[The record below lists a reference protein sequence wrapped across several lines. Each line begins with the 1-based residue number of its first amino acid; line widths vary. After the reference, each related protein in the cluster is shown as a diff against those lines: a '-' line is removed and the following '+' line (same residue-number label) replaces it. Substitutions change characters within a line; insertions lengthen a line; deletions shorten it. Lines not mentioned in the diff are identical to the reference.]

1 MVSAKGEKL
10 NFWHLMYTFIPYYD
24 HRPDMNGRRVT
35 QPDIP
40 RYSSDL
46 LVPVDGRSESLG
58 FPILPTYRVFIAHNS
73 WNDLNG
79 NSGSRDFKDFIMMRI
94 GHESGHRSLN
104 RKQNKYH

>member
-58 FPILPTYRVFIAHNS
+58 FPILPIYRVFIAHNS

-79 NSGSRDFKDFIMMRI
+79 NSGSRDFLRFYND
-94 GHESGHRSLN
+94 EN
-104 RKQNKYH
+104 RT